1 MAQKKTTKNV
11 RIFITEQERDGIMK
25 NDDEI
30 SSLNQE
36 LNQLAKKLDNVYY
49 QLAKSSGL
57 SDAAFLI
64 IYTIRNEGETY
75 KQKDIC
81 TLYSY
86 SKQTINSALKKLEE
100 HNIIK
105 LVSVSGNKKDKKIT
119 LTEYGEK
126 IAKELIEPVAK
137 IEKNSLN
144 KLKERDK
151 LVELLK
157 EYVEEMEKETEQ
169 FLNNDNS

>member
-1 MAQKKTTKNV
+1 
-11 RIFITEQERDGIMK
+11 MK

-36 LNQLAKKLDNVYY
+36 FNQLAKKLDNVYY
-49 QLAKSSGL
+49 KLAKSSGL
-57 SDAAFLI
+57 SDAAFWI
-64 IYTIRNEGETY
+64 IYTIRNEEETY

-105 LVSVSGNKKDKKIT
+105 LVSVPDNKKDKKIT

-126 IAKELIEPVAK
+126 IAKELVEPVAK
-137 IEKNSLN
+137 IEKISLSKLAEKN
-144 KLKERDK
+144 KLI
-151 LVELLK
+151 ELLK
-157 EYVEEMEKETEQ
+157 KYVEEMERETEE
-169 FLNNDNS
+169 FLKNNDNKNN